1 MTKVKRNF
9 KDSLFRLVFHGK
21 EELLSLYNAVNG
33 SSYTN
38 ADDLEI
44 NTLED
49 VVYMGMKNDVSFL
62 FAHYLNLYEAQ
73 STSNPNM
80 PLRGTIY
87 FGDLLRGWVESNH
100 LDLYSEKQ
108 IMIPKPKFLVFYN
121 GLKKE
126 PERKLLRLSDS
137 FEGERD
143 EEAALEC
150 TAIMLNINYG
160 YNRELMEKCQT
171 LHDYSYF
178 VETVRQGVRARKTL
192 EEAVDEAISKSLKEG
207 VLKDILK
214 KNRAEVRN
222 VVLTEYNE
230 ELHLKNVR
238 ECGYEEGRE
247 CGYEEGY
254 DNGYDNGYGSGLDQG
269 RVQNQIELVIKKVQK
284 GQSLEQIADALETST
299 DELKETYETVLK
311 AAPEYDLE
319 RIKEELKIKKR

>member
-87 FGDLLRGWVESNH
+87 FGDLIKGWVESNH
-100 LDLYSEKQ
+100 LDMYSEKQ

-126 PERKLLRLSDS
+126 PERKILRLSDS
-137 FEGERD
+137 FEGGQD

-160 YNRELMEKCQT
+160 YNQKLMEKCHT

-178 VETVRQGVRARKTL
+178 VENVRQGVRVGKTL

-207 VLKDILK
+207 VLKDLLK

-230 ELHLKNVR
+230 EQHIKNEKNISYDDGFNDGV
-238 ECGYEEGRE
+238 ECGIEQGIIKGTQQTKIEAIKNMIKLNVPKDKILECYSEEE
-247 CGYEEGY
+247 Y
-254 DNGYDNGYGSGLDQG
+254 NS
-269 RVQNQIELVIKKVQK
+269 
-284 GQSLEQIADALETST
+284 ALNDTEN
-299 DELKETYETVLK
+299 
-311 AAPEYDLE
+311 
-319 RIKEELKIKKR
+319 

>member
-87 FGDLLRGWVESNH
+87 FGDLLKGWIESNH
-100 LDLYSEKQ
+100 LDMYSEKQ

-126 PERKLLRLSDS
+126 PERRILRLSDS
-137 FEGERD
+137 FEGGQD

-160 YNRELMEKCQT
+160 YNQKLMEKCQT

-178 VETVRQGVRARKTL
+178 VENVRQGVRVGKTL

-207 VLKDILK
+207 VLKDLLK

-230 ELHLKNVR
+230 EQHIKN
-238 ECGYEEGRE
+238 EKNIS
-247 CGYEEGY
+247 Y
-254 DNGYDNGYGSGLDQG
+254 DDGFNDGIERGISQG
-269 RVQNQIELVIKKVQK
+269 T
-284 GQSLEQIADALETST
+284 QIANTKAIKNMIKLNVPKDKILECYSEEEYNSALNDTEN
-299 DELKETYETVLK
+299 
-311 AAPEYDLE
+311 
-319 RIKEELKIKKR
+319 

>member
-87 FGDLLRGWVESNH
+87 FGDLLKGWIESNH
-100 LDLYSEKQ
+100 LDMYSEKQ

-126 PERKLLRLSDS
+126 PERRILRLSDS
-137 FEGERD
+137 FEGGQD

-160 YNRELMEKCQT
+160 YNQKLMEKCQT

-178 VETVRQGVRARKTL
+178 VEKVRQGVRVGKTL

-207 VLKDILK
+207 VLKDLLK

-230 ELHLKNVR
+230 EQHIKN
-238 ECGYEEGRE
+238 EKNIS
-247 CGYEEGY
+247 Y
-254 DNGYDNGYGSGLDQG
+254 DDGFNDGIERGISQG
-269 RVQNQIELVIKKVQK
+269 T
-284 GQSLEQIADALETST
+284 QIANTKAIKNMIKLNVPKDKILECYSEEEYNSALNDTEN
-299 DELKETYETVLK
+299 
-311 AAPEYDLE
+311 
-319 RIKEELKIKKR
+319 

>member
-87 FGDLLRGWVESNH
+87 FGDLIKGWVESNH
-100 LDLYSEKQ
+100 LDMYSEKQ

-126 PERKLLRLSDS
+126 PERKILRLSDS
-137 FEGERD
+137 FEGGQD

-150 TAIMLNINYG
+150 TAIMLNINP
-160 YNRELMEKCQT
+160 EL
-171 LHDYSYF
+171 F
-178 VETVRQGVRARKTL
+178 
-192 EEAVDEAISKSLKEG
+192 
-207 VLKDILK
+207 
-214 KNRAEVRN
+214 
-222 VVLTEYNE
+222 TEQYLNW
-230 ELHLKNVR
+230 
-238 ECGYEEGRE
+238 
-247 CGYEEGY
+247 
-254 DNGYDNGYGSGLDQG
+254 
-269 RVQNQIELVIKKVQK
+269 
-284 GQSLEQIADALETST
+284 
-299 DELKETYETVLK
+299 
-311 AAPEYDLE
+311 
-319 RIKEELKIKKR
+319 

>member
-1 MTKVKRNF
+1 MTKMNRNF

-33 SSYTN
+33 SAYTN
-38 ADDLEI
+38 ADDLKI

-100 LDLYSEKQ
+100 LDMYSEKQ

-126 PERKLLRLSDS
+126 PERKILRLSDS

-150 TAIMLNINYG
+150 TAILLNINYG
-160 YNRELMEKCQT
+160 YNRELIEKCQT

-178 VETVRQGVRARKTL
+178 VETVRQGVRAGKTL
-192 EEAVDEAISKSLKEG
+192 EEAVDEAISRSLKEG
-207 VLKDILK
+207 VLKDLLK

-238 ECGYEEGRE
+238 ECGYEEG
-247 CGYEEGY
+247 Y
-254 DNGYDNGYGSGLDQG
+254 DNGLDQG
-269 RVQNQIELVIKKVQK
+269 RIQAQLELIVKKVQK
-284 GQSLEQIADALETST
+284 GQSLEQIADALEKS
-299 DELKETYETVLK
+299 
-311 AAPEYDLE
+311 P
-319 RIKEELKIKKR
+319 EELKKSYEAVLKSAPAYDLQKIREILEEKKK